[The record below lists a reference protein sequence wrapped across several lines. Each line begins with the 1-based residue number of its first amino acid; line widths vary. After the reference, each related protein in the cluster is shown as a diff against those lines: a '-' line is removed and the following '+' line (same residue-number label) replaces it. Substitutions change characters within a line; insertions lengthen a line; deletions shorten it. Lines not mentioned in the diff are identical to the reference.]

1 MSEENIKDIKV
12 ILLDLLSTNEEIRNK
27 VKVIADKDLLSEIEG
42 LFSEQNTR
50 VMKISSMLDKTKGE
64 EQTVDTREVVEE
76 QKPQEVQEENQ
87 SVQVDQD
94 TDKPVE
100 NDVVMDP
107 VIAPEAETNNTQ
119 IEVNEEPKIVSNE
132 SSEIITPP
140 VNQEEENKVVPEV
153 TVNEEIPVPE
163 IPEGTTPVEEAT
175 NESQEE
181 ITLPSVPEVDKTNDL
196 LMTYVNMGTAE
207 DRALLTSKHQITN
220 LRASKKNQQALFDSI
235 SSNQTIESV
244 NNESAEPSLVAN
256 ESINSLVEDQ
266 QAEIENKLAE
276 AERLYKEGKTEEA
289 EKIYNEISE
298 LNSKLAEKTQA

>member
-64 EQTVDTREVVEE
+64 EQTVETREVVEE

-163 IPEGTTPVEEAT
+163 IPEGTTPVEAT

-256 ESINSLVEDQ
+256 ESIHSLVEDQ

>member
-50 VMKISSMLDKTKGE
+50 IMKISSMLDKNKIEKQVVETS
-64 EQTVDTREVVEE
+64 EVVEK
-76 QKPQEVQEENQ
+76 QKPQEVQEDNQ

-107 VIAPEAETNNTQ
+107 VIVPEAETNNTQ

-163 IPEGTTPVEEAT
+163 IPEGTTPVEAT

-256 ESINSLVEDQ
+256 ESIHSLVEDQ

-298 LNSKLAEKTQA
+298 LNSKLAEKNQA

>member
-64 EQTVDTREVVEE
+64 EQTVEIREVVEE

-163 IPEGTTPVEEAT
+163 IPEGTTPVEAT

-256 ESINSLVEDQ
+256 ESIHSLVEDQ

>member
-50 VMKISSMLDKTKGE
+50 IMKISSMLDKNKIEKQVVETS
-64 EQTVDTREVVEE
+64 EVVEE
-76 QKPQEVQEENQ
+76 QKPQEVQEDNQ

-107 VIAPEAETNNTQ
+107 VIVPEAETNNTH

-163 IPEGTTPVEEAT
+163 IPEGTTPVEAT